1 LSKLYAVSFSKL
13 CAVKSKPTQ
22 NNFIMQRNLLGVE
35 KFASLAKLVM
45 FLLIGVFAS
54 NVALAQERTVSGKVV
69 SSEDQQPF
77 PGVNIILKGTANG
90 TTTDV
95 NGEFKLNVGANDDV
109 LVFSF
114 VGFETQEVSLAGR
127 TTVDVVLKT
136 DAKQL
141 SEVVVT
147 ALGIE
152 KDVAKLGYTTQKVQG
167 SELTKAREPNAINSL
182 VGKVAGLQIG
192 ASAELL
198 RRPNILLRGSSD
210 ILYVVD
216 GVPVI
221 SDTWNVSSDD
231 IDSYTILKGPNAAAL
246 YGFQGRNGAILITTK
261 KGSKDNRGFSVS
273 FNSSSMVESGF
284 LAIPKVQDE
293 YGPGDHGRY
302 SFVDGRGG
310 GTNDNDYDIWGPA
323 LNGQLLAQYDSPI
336 DPLTGKRI
344 PTPFTNRGKDNLKRF
359 LQDGLLL
366 TNNLSVGSSTEKSD
380 IRFSITHTNQ
390 RGLVPNTKLD
400 IFNFNS
406 SIGYKFTDKLKF
418 ESNINYNY
426 QTTPNI
432 PDVNYGP
439 NSMIYNIVIWGGADW
454 NIDDMRNYWQ
464 KGKEG
469 TQQIYAEYQRYNNP
483 YFNTYEWLR
492 GHYNSNVY
500 GFASLNYK
508 LTNYLDVTLRSN
520 VTTYDIFR
528 PERMPTSATS
538 YSREEARGDYRED
551 RRSLFQNVS
560 DILIKFDKKITPDFS
575 IFAIAG
581 GTLRTLSYNSSY
593 TTTDYLNVPASSLNP
608 AGFSFSNSRNP
619 IRAFDWSSGMQVASM
634 YYSAD
639 FSYKNFLTLAT
650 TGRLDKLSTL
660 KPKQNTFFYP
670 SVSASTVISD
680 YVNLPEPIS
689 FVKARASY
697 ASVGDALTNSTI
709 GGTPDASFFLNYG
722 DQYSS
727 AYDGPNY
734 GNSGVYQTS
743 LRYNNT
749 PAASYTDILPN
760 ENLKPSYNSSFEY
773 GLDAKFMQN
782 RVGLDVTYFAS
793 DLGPQIFNQTLTE
806 STGYLGAKANGIKTQ
821 RKGWEVSISGAPIK
835 NPDGLNWDVLVNWST
850 YRETLK
856 EISKDDPSLTS
867 WPTSYFVE
875 GSASSRFIKVGD
887 RVDGY
892 YASAFARDPN
902 GNLIH
907 DNTGK
912 PTRTSNSR
920 FLGFV
925 NPDYVFGI
933 NNKFSYKGITFSFQ
947 FDGRVG
953 GVIEN
958 QIQRQAYR
966 GGRHIGTVEGAFG
979 AARANDVIGVKSY
992 LGEGVVLTGGTIKYD
1007 VDGAITNY
1015 SELTFAPNTTKQ
1027 FAQDY
1032 ISYYYNT
1039 REGNMMSR
1047 SFAKLREVTLGYS
1060 LPTKWFANKVKSFNV
1075 SFVAR
1080 NLLYFAASKDMDIDQ
1095 FARRQGS
1102 ADLQTPTTRRYGV
1115 NINVTF

>member
-1 LSKLYAVSFSKL
+1 
-13 CAVKSKPTQ
+13 
-22 NNFIMQRNLLGVE
+22 MQENLLGLK
-35 KFASLAKLVM
+35 KFAPLARLVM
-45 FLLIGVFAS
+45 LLFVGVFVT

-77 PGVNIILKGTANG
+77 PGVNIIVKGTANG

-114 VGFETQEVSLAGR
+114 VGFETQEVSLGGR
-127 TTVDVVLKT
+127 TTVDVVLKS

-167 SELTKAREPNAINSL
+167 SELTKAREPNPINSL
-182 VGKVAGLQIG
+182 AGKIAGLQVG

-198 RRPNILLRGSSD
+198 RKPNILLRGNAD

-221 SDTWNVSSDD
+221 SDSWNVSADD
-231 IDSYTILKGPNAAAL
+231 IDTYTILKGPNAAAL

-261 KGSKDNRGFSVS
+261 KGSRDKRGFSVS

-284 LAIPKVQDE
+284 LAIPKVQDS
-293 YGPGDHGRY
+293 YGPGDHGIY
-302 SFVDGRGG
+302 EFVDGKGG
-310 GTNDNDYDIWGPA
+310 GKNDNDYDIWGPA
-323 LNGQLLAQYDSPI
+323 LNGQLLPQYDSPI
-336 DPLTGKRI
+336 DPVTGKRT

-366 TNNLSVGSSTEKSD
+366 TNNISVGSSTEKSD
-380 IRFSITHTNQ
+380 IRFSVSHTNQ

-400 IFNFNS
+400 IYNFNS
-406 SIGYKFTDKLKF
+406 SIGFKFSDKLKF

-426 QTTPNI
+426 QTTPNF

-439 NSMIYNIVIWGGADW
+439 NSMIYNIIIWGGADW

-483 YFNTYEWLR
+483 YFSTYEWLR

-508 LTNYLDVTLRSN
+508 ITDYLDVTLRSN
-520 VTTYDIFR
+520 VTTYNLFR

-538 YSREEARGDYRED
+538 YGREETRGDYRED
-551 RRSLFQNVS
+551 RRGLFQNIT
-560 DILIKFDKKITPDFS
+560 DILIKFDKKITPKFS
-575 IFAIAG
+575 IQAIAG
-581 GTLRTLSYNSSY
+581 ASLRTFSYNSNY
-593 TTTDYLNVPASSLNP
+593 TTTDYLNVPASSLNS
-608 AGFSFSNSRNP
+608 AGFSFNNSRNP
-619 IRAFDWSSGMQVASM
+619 IKAASFNSEMQVGSI

-639 FSYKNFLTLAT
+639 FSYKNFLTLST
-650 TGRLDKLSTL
+650 TGRVDKLSTL
-660 KPKQNTFFYP
+660 KTGQNTFFYP

-680 YVNLPEPIS
+680 YLELPEPIS
-689 FVKARASY
+689 FLKFRASY
-697 ASVGDALTNSTI
+697 ASVGDALTSSTI
-709 GGTPDASFFLNYG
+709 GATGASPTVRDPNPSGGYFLGYG
-722 DQYSS
+722 QQYYS
-727 AYDGPNY
+727 AYDGPTYANA
-734 GNSGVYQTS
+734 GVYSTS
-743 LRYNNT
+743 LRYNNS
-749 PAASYTDILPN
+749 ASASFTNTLPKSD
-760 ENLKPSYNSSFEY
+760 LKPSYNSSFEY
-773 GLDAKFMQN
+773 GLDAKFLQN
-782 RVGLDVTYFAS
+782 RVGLDVTYYQS
-793 DLGPQIFNQTLTE
+793 DLGPQIFDLYQSE
-806 STGYLGAKANGIKTQ
+806 ATGYFDAKQNGIRTQ
-821 RKGWEVSISGAPIK
+821 RKGWEVSLSGSPIK
-835 NPDGLNWDVLVNWST
+835 NLDGFNWDVLVNWST

-856 EISKDDPSLTS
+856 EIYGGDASITQ
-867 WPTSYFVE
+867 WPTNYFVS
-875 GSASSRFIKVGD
+875 GSSGSRYIKVGD

-892 YASAFARDPN
+892 YSSAFAKDPN

-907 DNTGK
+907 DATGK
-912 PTRTSNSR
+912 PTRTSNDR

-925 NPDYVFGI
+925 DPDYVFGI

-979 AARANDVIGVKSY
+979 AARANDVVGVKSY
-992 LGEGVVLTGGTIKYD
+992 LGEGVVLTGGKINYD

-1015 SELTFAPNTTKQ
+1015 NELSFAPNTTKQ

-1060 LPTKWFANKVKSFNV
+1060 LPVSWFGNKVKSFNV

-1095 FARRQGS
+1095 FATRQGS

>member
-1 LSKLYAVSFSKL
+1 MFKFLQQKLNRQMVMQKLGALLFVFMAFSS
-13 CAVKSKPTQ
+13 A
-22 NNFIMQRNLLGVE
+22 M
-35 KFASLAKLVM
+35 
-45 FLLIGVFAS
+45 
-54 NVALAQERTVSGKVV
+54 AQYTVSGKVT
-69 SSEDQQPF
+69 SGEDQSPL
-77 PGVNIILKGTANG
+77 PGVNILVKGTTNG
-90 TTTDV
+90 TITDAD
-95 NGEFKLNVGANDDV
+95 GAFSINANSANDV

-114 VGFETQEVSLAGR
+114 VGFLTQEVAINNQTGLN
-127 TTVDVVLKT
+127 VVLAT

-152 KDVAKLGYTTQKVQG
+152 KDVAKLGYSQQKVQG
-167 SELTKAREPNAINSL
+167 SELTKAREPNPINSL
-182 VGKVAGLQIG
+182 AGKIAGLQIG

-198 RRPNILLRGSSD
+198 RKPNILLRGNAD

-216 GVPVI
+216 GIPVI
-221 SDTWNVSSDD
+221 SDTWNISSDD
-231 IDSYTILKGPNAAAL
+231 IDTYTILKGPNASAL
-246 YGFQGRNGAILITTK
+246 YGFQGRNGAILLTTK
-261 KGSKDNRGFSVS
+261 KGSRDKRGFSAS

-284 LAIPKVQDE
+284 LAIPKVQDS
-293 YGPGDHGRY
+293 YGPGDHGIY
-302 SFVDGRGG
+302 EFVDGKGSG
-310 GTNDNDYDIWGPA
+310 KNDNDYDIWGPP
-323 LNGQLLAQYDSPI
+323 LDGRLLPQYDSPI
-336 DPLTGKRI
+336 DPVTGKRI

-359 LQDGLLL
+359 LQDGILL
-366 TNNLSVGSSTEKSD
+366 TNNISVGSSTEKSD
-380 IRFSITHTNQ
+380 IRFSISHTNQ

-426 QTTPNI
+426 QTTPNF

-439 NSMIYNIVIWGGADW
+439 NSMIYNIIIWGAADW

-464 KGKEG
+464 KGREG

-483 YFNTYEWLR
+483 YFSTYEWLR

-508 LTNYLDVTLRSN
+508 ITDYLDVTMRSN
-520 VTTYDIFR
+520 VTTYGIFR

-538 YSREEARGDYRED
+538 YSREETRGDYRED
-551 RRSLFQNVS
+551 RRGLFQNIT
-560 DILIKFDKKITPDFS
+560 DILVKFDKKITPDFS
-575 IFAIAG
+575 IQAIAG
-581 GTLRTLSYNSSY
+581 GSLRTLSYNSSY

-619 IRAFDWSSGMQVASM
+619 IRASSFNSEMQVGSV

-639 FSYKNFLTLAT
+639 FSFKNFVTLST
-650 TGRLDKLSTL
+650 TGRVDKLSTL
-660 KPKQNTFFYP
+660 PSGENTFFYP

-680 YVNLPEPIS
+680 YIKIPEPIS
-689 FVKARASY
+689 FLKVRGSY
-697 ASVGDALTNSTI
+697 ASVGDALTLSTI
-709 GGTPDASFFLNYG
+709 GATPGASYFLNYG
-722 DQYSS
+722 QQYNSS
-727 AYDGPNY
+727 YDGPSY
-734 GNSGVYQTS
+734 GNAGVYTTS

-749 PAASYTDILPN
+749 PAASYTNTLPKS
-760 ENLKPSYNSSFEY
+760 NLQPSYNSSYEV
-773 GLDAKFMQN
+773 GLDAKFIQN
-782 RVGLDVTYFAS
+782 RVGLDITYYQS
-793 DLGPQIFNQTLTE
+793 DLGPQIFDLTQSE
-806 STGYLGAKANGIKTQ
+806 STGYTAAKQNGIRTQ
-821 RKGWEVSISGAPIK
+821 RKGWEVSISGSPIK
-835 NPDGLNWDVLVNWST
+835 NSDGFNWDVLVNWSS

-856 EISKDDPSLTS
+856 EIYGPDASITQ
-867 WPTSYFVE
+867 WPTSYFVS
-875 GSASSRFIKVGD
+875 GSSSNRYIKVGD
-887 RVDGY
+887 RVDGF

-902 GNLIH
+902 GNIIH

-912 PTRTSNSR
+912 ATRTSNAR

-925 NPDYVFGI
+925 DPDYVFGI

-966 GGRHIGTVEGAFG
+966 GGRHIGTVEGAYG

-992 LGEGVVLTGGTIKYD
+992 VGEGVVLTGGKINYD

-1015 SELTFAPNTTKQ
+1015 NELTFAPNTTKQ

-1039 REGNMMSR
+1039 LEGNMMSR
-1047 SFAKLREVTLGYS
+1047 SFVKLREVTLGYS
-1060 LPTKWFANKVKSFNV
+1060 LPTSWFGNKVKNFNV
-1075 SFVAR
+1075 SLVAR
-1080 NLLYFAASKDMDIDQ
+1080 NLLYFAESKDMDIDQ
-1095 FARRQGS
+1095 FATRQGS